1 MAEQPTLGRM
11 GQQFTDPLDSL
22 LRCATMLWNHD
33 SSLRVVWILFFSPYS
48 SGTLFATPFSIV
60 TLLFALFEPCLNAHN
75 RPLRFTRKDTAGELS
90 PSAPS
95 PLRGESWGE
104 AAALWILLAN
114 SLRLLPLHAVER
126 AGVRPPPFGYCWRTL
141 SVCSL
146 STQWRGLG

>member
-60 TLLFALFEPCLNAHN
+60 TLLFALFEPCLINSD
-75 RPLRFTRKDTAGELS
+75 RPFFGDDLFAYEDLTDLDGVGLRREDLLTQLDGVKIVGQAG
-90 PSAPS
+90 
-95 PLRGESWGE
+95 LRSVG
-104 AAALWILLAN
+104 AC
-114 SLRLLPLHAVER
+114 AV
-126 AGVRPPPFGYCWRTL
+126 
-141 SVCSL
+141 
-146 STQWRGLG
+146 

>member
-60 TLLFALFEPCLNAHN
+60 TLLFALFEPCLNDEWDGEDLCHYLQQLDQQLAEATFHIFC
-75 RPLRFTRKDTAGELS
+75 RADKRF
-90 PSAPS
+90 
-95 PLRGESWGE
+95 
-104 AAALWILLAN
+104 
-114 SLRLLPLHAVER
+114 
-126 AGVRPPPFGYCWRTL
+126 
-141 SVCSL
+141 SL
-146 STQWRGLG
+146 SQNERGCYHIALSQKIMKISLSAEQKKDLDSLAS

>member
-60 TLLFALFEPCLNAHN
+60 TLLFALCEPCLNKYVTN
-75 RPLRFTRKDTAGELS
+75 RL
-90 PSAPS
+90 
-95 PLRGESWGE
+95 LRGFANLSHSPFAIIRHVGRRSGKPYETVIWVWPQGE
-104 AAALWILLAN
+104 GFVIAITYGPEVDW
-114 SLRLLPLHAVER
+114 
-126 AGVRPPPFGYCWRTL
+126 Y
-141 SVCSL
+141 
-146 STQWRGLG
+146 

>member
-60 TLLFALFEPCLNAHN
+60 TLLFALCEPCLSKRIPEQGAVDDTSGIFSH
-75 RPLRFTRKDTAGELS
+75 PPTR
-90 PSAPS
+90 
-95 PLRGESWGE
+95 
-104 AAALWILLAN
+104 AASIT
-114 SLRLLPLHAVER
+114 VI
-126 AGVRPPPFGYCWRTL
+126 
-141 SVCSL
+141 
-146 STQWRGLG
+146 

>member
-60 TLLFALFEPCLNAHN
+60 TLLFALCEPCLKNHSQECARAFVLGMVKDLLGCSFLHNHGLIHKDHVVGYIAGKTHLVCDYHHGHPFFSKLAHYFEY
-75 RPLRFTRKDTAGELS
+75 FT
-90 PSAPS
+90 
-95 PLRGESWGE
+95 
-104 AAALWILLAN
+104 
-114 SLRLLPLHAVER
+114 H
-126 AGVRPPPFGYCWRTL
+126 
-141 SVCSL
+141 
-146 STQWRGLG
+146 